1 MDLLNIQP
9 ETPLEITT
17 EGGRIILTPVR
28 DQAAKKQKVREAAD
42 WVNKNYSKALKKLA
56 E

>member
-1 MDLLNIQP
+1 MDLLDIQP

-17 EGGRIILTPVR
+17 DGGRIILTPVR
-28 DQAAKKQKVREAAD
+28 SPAEKKKKVREAAD
-42 WVNKNYSKALKKLA
+42 WVNKKYSKALKKLA